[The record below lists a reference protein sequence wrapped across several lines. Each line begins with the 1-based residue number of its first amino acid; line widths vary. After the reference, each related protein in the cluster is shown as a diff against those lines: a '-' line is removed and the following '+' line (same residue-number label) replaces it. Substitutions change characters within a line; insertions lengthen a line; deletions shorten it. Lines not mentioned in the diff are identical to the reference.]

1 MSKTLS
7 VDEKNIR
14 EFLQSG
20 GINTFLIPD
29 YQRKYEWGKDE
40 IDMLFDDLSEFT
52 RTVMKNKSDDTYF
65 LGTIVSHIN
74 DDKKREIIDGQ
85 QRIVSLMLLLR
96 AIYTNLSQSFASS
109 KAQKLS
115 RRIEPV
121 IWKEID
127 PMEGTVDYTKNFIR
141 SESIDDNYQNVL
153 QTILT
158 TGKAP
163 RGITCD
169 YSTNYRRLQNKYA
182 DLCAKDQSMA
192 EWMAYY
198 LLEQVI
204 VFSIEAKTRDAAI
217 TIFSTINN
225 RGKSLTDTDIIRAK
239 IYGFLDDNEKKS
251 FNAEW
256 NKLVKRIG
264 DIKETPEN
272 VLSYYMYYVR
282 ALDGDVDS
290 TMKGLKKYFTRNK
303 SEKLNDKSILPTLD
317 RLLNVWTVAK
327 TREPL
332 EGEPWSWDA
341 DIIKI
346 FDLLLPF
353 QNYAWRSAATVYY
366 LVNGR
371 EEGFSKNFLAFLRK
385 FFSWYVPLYI
395 LNPDR
400 TLIREYVLRLDVA
413 IKESA
418 HPAFKLPHNKDQS
431 RLKEKIMSESNAI
444 LRRMLLKAAAYAH
457 PEQLELLPDGCAIE
471 YVFDKGSE
479 QIGNLTLIESKLK
492 KAESKLKKAATN
504 SPFAQKKEFY
514 LESEIAMTRAL
525 IDEPDD
531 WTPDAIAIR
540 SNKLAESLIKL
551 WQKWSDDYDQQID

>member
-1 MSKTLS
+1 MSKQLS
-7 VDEKNIR
+7 VDEKNVK

-20 GINTFLIPD
+20 GTNIFLIPD

-52 RTVMKNKSDDTYF
+52 RAVMKNKSDDTYF
-65 LGTIVSHIN
+65 LGTIVSYIN

-85 QRIVSLMLLLR
+85 QRIVSLLLLLR
-96 AIYTNLSQSFASS
+96 AIYTNLSQSLASS
-109 KAQKLS
+109 KAQNLS

-141 SESIDDNYQNVL
+141 SESIDDNYQDVL

-163 RGITCD
+163 RGVSCD

-182 DLCAKDQSMA
+182 DLCKKDQSMA

-251 FNAEW
+251 FNTAW

-282 ALDGDVDS
+282 ALDDDTDS
-290 TMKGLKKYFTRNK
+290 TMKGLKKYFTQNK

-317 RLLNVWTVAK
+317 RLLNVWAVAK
-327 TREPL
+327 TREPI
-332 EGEPWSWDA
+332 EGEPWSANA

-366 LVNGR
+366 LVHRN
-371 EEGFSKNFLAFLRK
+371 EADFEKNFLAFLRK

-400 TLIREYVLRLDVA
+400 TLIREYILKLDVE
-413 IKESA
+413 IKGSA
-418 HPAFKLPHNKDQS
+418 HPAFNFPHNKDQK
-431 RLKEKIMSESNAI
+431 RLEEKIMSESNAI

-457 PEQLELLPDGCAIE
+457 PEQTELLPDGCAID
-471 YVFDKGSE
+471 YVFNKDSD
-479 QIGNLTLIESKLK
+479 QLGNLTLIEP
-492 KAESKLKKAATN
+492 KLKKAAMN
-504 SPFAQKKEFY
+504 LPFARKKEMY
-514 LESEIAMTRAL
+514 LESEIAATRAL

-531 WTPDAIAIR
+531 WTPNAIEAR
-540 SNKLAESLIKL
+540 SKKLSESLIKL
-551 WQKWSDDYDQQID
+551 WQKWSDDYDQ